1 MSSQKSL
8 KTPLRYPGGKSRA
21 CIKMDPFFPDLR
33 DYDEFREPFLG
44 GGSVAIHITKKYPN
58 LDIWVNDLYEPLVNF
73 WQQLQMFGTDL
84 KDNLEGIKLANNKP
98 ELARDLFLYCKDK
111 LHEEGR
117 SNLDRAADFYIINK
131 CSFSGL
137 TESSSFSPQ
146 ASNANFSLRGIEK
159 LPEYSK
165 LISKW
170 RITNYS
176 YDYLMDG
183 NKGAFMY
190 LDPPYDIKDN
200 LYGRKGS
207 MHKGFDHDKFAA
219 DCDANDMDQ
228 LISYNSDQLVR
239 DRFTN
244 WNAGEFDLTYTMRSV
259 GEYMRDQKH
268 RKELLL
274 FNYNKTP
281 KIQVNFDGCYNYN
294 RLKSEGLVDA

>member
-1 MSSQKSL
+1 MKSL
-8 KTPLRYPGGKSRA
+8 KTALRYPGGKSRA
-21 CIKMDPFFPDLR
+21 VVKMDPYFPDLR
-33 DYDEFREPFLG
+33 NYDEFREPFLG
-44 GGSVAIHITKKYPN
+44 GGSVAIHITKKYPF

-73 WQQLQMFGTDL
+73 WQQLQIFGNDL
-84 KDNLEGIKLANNKP
+84 KEDLSGYKISYCNP
-98 ELARDLFLYCKDK
+98 ELARDLFKVSKDK
-111 LHEEGR
+111 INDPSI
-117 SNLDRAADFYIINK
+117 SNLERASAFYIVNK

-146 ASNANFSLRGIEK
+146 ASENNFSLRGIEK

-165 LISKW
+165 LIEKW

-219 DCDANDMDQ
+219 DCDSNKMDQ
-228 LISYNSDQLVR
+228 LVSYNSDQLVK
-239 DRFTN
+239 DRFKN
-244 WNAGEFDLTYTMRSV
+244 WDAAEFDLTYTMRSV
-259 GEYMRDQKH
+259 GEYMRDQKQ

-274 FNYNKTP
+274 FNYG
-281 KIQVNFDGCYNYN
+281 I
-294 RLKSEGLVDA
+294 EGLVEFDQSN

>member
-1 MSSQKSL
+1 MKSSKSL
-8 KTPLRYPGGKSRA
+8 KTALRYPGGKSRA
-21 CIKMDPFFPDLR
+21 VAKMDPYFSDLR
-33 DYDEFREPFLG
+33 NYDEFREPFLG
-44 GGSVAIHITKKYPN
+44 GGSVAIHITKKYPF

-73 WQQLQMFGTDL
+73 WQQLQMFGNDL
-84 KDNLEGIKLANNKP
+84 RDELRGYKTAYCNV
-98 ELARDLFLYCKDK
+98 ELAKELFLRSKENINDK
-111 LHEEGR
+111 TISG
-117 SNLDRAADFYIINK
+117 LDRAVAFYIVNK

-146 ASNANFSLRGIEK
+146 ASENNFSLRGIEK

-165 LISKW
+165 LISNW

-183 NKGAFMY
+183 TKGAFMY

-228 LISYNSDQLVR
+228 LVSYNSDQLVK
-239 DRFTN
+239 DRFKN
-244 WNAGEFDLTYTMRSV
+244 WNAAEFDLTYTMRSV
-259 GEYMRDQKH
+259 GEYMREQKQ

-274 FNYNKTP
+274 FNYG
-281 KIQVNFDGCYNYN
+281 I
-294 RLKSEGLVDA
+294 EGLVKLDQFYKE